1 MANKTVLE
9 KRDLSFKPVIN
20 DRPKCF
26 TDEQIYFY
34 NENGYLK
41 PFRIFSDEEI
51 IKNRNYFD
59 HLIQLLNEQNDGR
72 DAYAINCYQARCEG
86 IWDIAMDSRILD
98 YVEDL
103 IGPDIIAWASHYFCK
118 IPHDRKIV
126 PWHQDASYWPI
137 SPART
142 VTVWI
147 AIDDADED
155 NAAMQF
161 IPGTHKLG
169 HLEWKKTDKSA
180 VLHQEIPEI
189 TQYGKPVF
197 VNLKAGEISLHAD
210 MMVHGSTPNTSNRR
224 RCGLTI
230 RYCPPE
236 VKSTDSNWAAEAIVC
251 RGKDRYQHWVNN
263 PRPQG
268 NDLSPRSYLKSPD
281 R

>member
-1 MANKTVLE
+1 MQNKAE
-9 KRDLSFKPVIN
+9 FDKRDLSFKPVIN
-20 DRPKCF
+20 DSPKCL
-26 TDEQIYFY
+26 TVEQIKFY
-34 NENGYLK
+34 NEKGYIMPL
-41 PFRIFSDEEI
+41 RIFSDEEVM
-51 IKNRNYFD
+51 KNRIYLD
-59 HLIQLLNEQNDGR
+59 HLLELLKKRIDGR
-72 DAYAINCYQARCEG
+72 DTYAINGYQARCEG

-103 IGPDIIAWASHYFCK
+103 IGPNIIAWASHYFCK
-118 IPHDRKIV
+118 TAHDKKIV

-142 VTVWI
+142 VTAWL
-147 AIDDADED
+147 AIDDADEE

-169 HLEWKKTDKSA
+169 HLEWKKADKPA

-189 TQYGKPVF
+189 TQYGKPVL

-236 VKSTDSNWAAEAIVC
+236 VKSIDSNWAAASIVC
-251 RGKDRYQHWVNN
+251 RGKDSFNHWADN
-263 PRPQG
+263 PRPPG
-268 NDLSPRSYLKSPD
+268 DDLSPGSNFWRK
-281 R
+281 